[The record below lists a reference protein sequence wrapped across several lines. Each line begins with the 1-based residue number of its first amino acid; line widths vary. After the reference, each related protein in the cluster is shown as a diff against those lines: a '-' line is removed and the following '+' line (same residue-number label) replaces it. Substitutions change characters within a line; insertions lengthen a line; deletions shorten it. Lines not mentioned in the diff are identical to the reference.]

1 MLPANLFHTDFLMAS
16 LIWGSIGIG
25 CIVYGKKQ
33 TEAVPLIGGLAMVAV
48 SYLIPSALWMS
59 LASLGLIGGMVAARK
74 QGF

>member
-1 MLPANLFHTDFLMAS
+1 MLPANLFHTDFLLAS
-16 LIWGSIGIG
+16 LIWGSIGVG

-48 SYLIPSALWMS
+48 SYLVPSALWMS
-59 LASLGLIGGMVAARK
+59 LVSLGLIGGMVAARK

>member
-1 MLPANLFHTDFLMAS
+1 MLPTNLFHTDFLLSS
-16 LIWGSIGIG
+16 LVWGSIGVG

-48 SYLIPSALWMS
+48 SYLVPSALWMS
-59 LASLGLIGGMVAARK
+59 LVSLLLIGGMVAAKR